1 LNILIYRLGQIFMNI
16 NKKILFFVT
25 EDWYFFSHRLHIAK
39 ALKEDGFEVIL
50 LTRVHQHRE
59 IIENQGIRVIAIDLK
74 RESRNLFQEI
84 RIVFKVAG
92 VYKKEKPHIVH
103 HVAAKPILYGSI
115 AARIASIPLY
125 VNAFAGLG
133 FIFLQKNKFM
143 SILTRAVFILAY
155 RFVFHSKAA
164 YAIFQNPEDK
174 NLFESLRIV
183 NKDRSILIRGAGVN
197 IAHYRFFKEPEGRV
211 TILLGARM
219 LWDKGIGELIQA
231 VKILQKKKI
240 IFHVL
245 LAGIPDP
252 ANPNS
257 VEELTLQKWHNQGI
271 VEWIGYQK
279 DMAHVLSR
287 VHIATLPSYREGV
300 PKFLIEAAACGRPI
314 VTTDVP
320 GCREIVH
327 HNKNGI
333 LVPVK
338 NSDALAGSLLKLIKD
353 SKLREKMGACGRDM
367 VIKSFS
373 EKIVADK
380 TMTFYKEIWNK
391 KIWR

>member
-1 LNILIYRLGQIFMNI
+1 MAI
-16 NKKILFFVT
+16 NRKILFFVT
-25 EDWYFFSHRLHIAK
+25 EDWYFFSHRLHIAE

-50 LTRVHQHRE
+50 LTRVHQHKK
-59 IIENQGIRVIAIDLK
+59 IIENQGIRVIPIDLK

-84 RIVFKVAG
+84 KTIFKVAG
-92 VYKKEKPHIVH
+92 VYKKEKPHLVH

-115 AARIASIPLY
+115 AARVASIPLY

-133 FIFLQKNKFM
+133 FVFLQKKELK
-143 SILTRAVFILAY
+143 SILVRWIFILAY
-155 RFVFHSKAA
+155 RFIFHSKAA

-174 NLFESLRIV
+174 CLFESLKIV
-183 NKDRSILIRGAGVN
+183 KKNRSTLIRGSGVD
-197 IAHYRFFKEPEGRV
+197 ISHYRFFKEPEGRV

-219 LWDKGIGELIQA
+219 LWDKGIGELVQA
-231 VKILQKKKI
+231 VKILQEKKI
-240 IFHVL
+240 IFRVL

-257 VEELTLQKWHNQGI
+257 VDGQTLQKWHNQGI
-271 VEWIGYQK
+271 IEWIGYQE
-279 DMAHVLSR
+279 DMAQVLSR
-287 VHIATLPSYREGV
+287 VHIATLPSYGEGV

-333 LVPVK
+333 LVPVR
-338 NSDALAGSLLKLIKD
+338 NYYALADSLLKLIKD
-353 SKLREKMGACGRDM
+353 SELREKMGACGRAM

-373 EKIVADK
+373 EKIVAEK
-380 TMTFYKEIWNK
+380 TMAFYKTIWNK
-391 KIWR
+391 KVWR

>member
-1 LNILIYRLGQIFMNI
+1 MAI
-16 NKKILFFVT
+16 NRKILFFVT

-50 LTRVHQHRE
+50 LTRVHQHKK
-59 IIENQGIRVIAIDLK
+59 IIENHGIRVISIDLK

-84 RIVFKVAG
+84 KTIFKVAG
-92 VYKKEKPHIVH
+92 VYKKEKPHLVH

-115 AARIASIPLY
+115 AARVAGIPLY

-133 FIFLQKNKFM
+133 FVFLQKSKFI
-143 SILTRAVFILAY
+143 SIMIRSIFILAY
-155 RFVFHSKAA
+155 RFIFHSKAA

-174 NLFESLRIV
+174 SLFESLRIV
-183 NKDRSILIRGAGVN
+183 KKNRSTLIRGSGVN
-197 IAHYRFFKEPEGRV
+197 IANYRFFKEPEGRV

-240 IFHVL
+240 IFRVI

-257 VEELTLQKWHNQGI
+257 VHEKTLQKWHNQGF
-271 VEWIGYQK
+271 VEWIGYQN
-279 DMAHVLSR
+279 DMSHVLSQ
-287 VHIATLPSYREGV
+287 VHIATLPSYGEGV

-327 HNKNGI
+327 NNINGI

-338 NSDALAGSLLKLIKD
+338 DSYALANSLLMLIKD
-353 SKLREKMGACGRDM
+353 SELREKMGTCGRAI
-367 VIKSFS
+367 VIKSFT
-373 EKIVADK
+373 EKIVAEK
-380 TMTFYKEIWNK
+380 TSAFYNRIWNK
-391 KIWR
+391 KHGNDTDF